1 MEKIDQ
7 AIVEDITNPQI
18 KNKYNIAQNQSF
30 VQIEIGSKI
39 EPYEY
44 SPISEILLF
53 L

>member
-1 MEKIDQ
+1 MQ
-7 AIVEDITNPQI
+7 QI
-18 KNKYNIAQNQSF
+18 SSNSRGYNKSSNKKKYNIAQNETF
-30 VQIEIGSKI
+30 VQMEIGSKI